1 MSDFTITKRADV
13 ELSET
18 HKEALYQYLFSV
30 LGGVSEQDNKAWR
43 KFWKRINNLEVGEIV
58 DFEAI
63 FPRNGKFHRK
73 FFALL
78 NFAFEAWHP
87 ERKHK
92 QYKGQPV
99 AKSFERF
106 RKDVVIQAGYYD
118 QTFDLDGNMKL
129 EAQSISFASMDDVQ
143 FEQVYSAVATVVLEK
158 VLTNYAGRDEL
169 DDVMAKVV
177 GFL

>member
-1 MSDFTITKRADV
+1 MSKMMIVKTNAAMPKDSELDTVRNFIFGVFDGFTD
-13 ELSET
+13 
-18 HKEALYQYLFSV
+18 
-30 LGGVSEQDNKAWR
+30 QDKKSWKAFWR
-43 KFWKRINNLEVGEIV
+43 RLINMDAGEIAQA
-58 DFEAI
+58 EMTI
-63 FPRNGKFHRK
+63 PRNYKFHKK
-73 FFALL
+73 FMALL

-118 QTFDLDGNMKL
+118 QTFDLDGNMRL

-158 VLTNYAGRDEL
+158 VLTNYAGRNEL
-169 DDVMAKVV
+169 DEVMNKVV

>member
-1 MSDFTITKRADV
+1 MSDFTITKRADI
-13 ELSET
+13 ELSPL

-43 KFWKRINNLEVGEIV
+43 KFWKRINKLAVGEIV

-78 NFAFEAWHP
+78 NFAFDAWEP
-87 ERKHK
+87 DRVNKS
-92 QYKGQPV
+92 YRGVPV
-99 AKSFERF
+99 TKNFNRF
-106 RKDVVIQAGYYD
+106 RKDVTVQAGFYE

-129 EAQSISFASMDDVQ
+129 EAQSISFASMDDAE
-143 FEQVYSAVATVVLEK
+143 FEQVYSAVADVILQK
-158 VLTNYAGRDEL
+158 VLVTYAGRDEL
-169 DDVMAKVV
+169 DDVMRKVV